1 MKKVAI
7 IFIGTGRYLNFFPD
21 YYENAENY
29 LFPDALN
36 NYYVFTDGDFDGVL
50 PDNVSAI
57 PLEHMEWPYI
67 TLYRFK
73 FILNAWDLLKHN
85 DYLLFMDADTRVVE
99 EIKLEDMFDKKK
111 PLTGVHHPCHDLG
124 MDPHKEFPG
133 AFETNPGSTCHIKAG
148 EDISTYWQACVW
160 GGRMKQVKEMMEVL
174 DDRITVDEGNGI
186 IAKWH
191 DESQLNRYFL
201 DNKERV
207 NTLTPSYAYPEVFK
221 SVMEHPPKIVHLA
234 KENLEYQV

>member
-1 MKKVAI
+1 MTSVAI
-7 IFIGTGRYLNFFPD
+7 IFIGTGRYLDFFPD
-21 YYENAENY
+21 YYESAESN
-29 LFPDALN
+29 LFPGVAN
-36 NYYVFTDGDFDGVL
+36 HYYVFTDGMFDGEL
-50 PDNVSAI
+50 PDNVTAI

-73 FILNAWDLLKHN
+73 IILSAIKQIGNH

-99 EIKLEDMFDKKK
+99 EIKFEDMFDDKK

-133 AFETNPGSTCHIKAG
+133 AFETNPASTCHIKPG
-148 EDISTYWQACVW
+148 EDISVYWQACVW
-160 GGRMKQVKEMMEVL
+160 GGRMKEVKELMEIL
-174 DDRITVDEGNGI
+174 DDRITVDESNGI
-186 IAKWH
+186 IAQWH

-201 DNKERV
+201 DNKDKV
-207 NTLTPSYAYPEVFK
+207 NTLTPSYAYPEIFK

-234 KENLEYQV
+234 KENSEYQV